1 MDCLEAEKMQSKEVI
16 QNTMIMLKGLVRTE
30 GIRLNSTVGNNSA
43 FSKYFL
49 IL

>member
-1 MDCLEAEKMQSKEVI
+1 MDCLEAEKMQSKVVI
-16 QNTMIMLKGLVRTE
+16 QSTVILLKGLVRAE

-43 FSKYFL
+43 FSKYFQ